1 MLSSSSPSR
10 VLAQVTVKLYHAK
23 FSGMEYDWQYFN
35 QRGTIQFCLN
45 NCEADVELS
54 TTEESASPKLIEADY
69 WFRLRDE
76 LSGKILWTFSI
87 PEECRYH
94 IEKPFFHIF
103 NGRSRMWGFLFDRDE
118 DGYVFG
124 QSVQAHLPT
133 SATQDSQMK
142 GIPPYFPPFLIRPSH
157 HAFVVRKSPSKH
169 SGRAP
174 SVRSERTTISRFE
187 NFGFS
192 NASAATLALQVSP
205 EHKPRPPMMG
215 ISTSIISLPQTNS
228 FLHIGHIGLGRDGV
242 IECSEGINPAWSKVI
257 TELQTHASLVPEAL
271 KRKEFFNNLRSG
283 IKRLGPATVRSGR
296 S

>member
-1 MLSSSSPSR
+1 MLSSSSSSR

-45 NCEADVELS
+45 NCEADAELS
-54 TTEESASPKLIEADY
+54 TTEESASPKLIEANY

-76 LSGKILWTFSI
+76 LSGKILWAFSI
-87 PEECRYH
+87 PEECVYH

-118 DGYVFG
+118 DGYIFG

-142 GIPPYFPPFLIRPSH
+142 
-157 HAFVVRKSPSKH
+157 VRKSPSKH

-174 SVRSERTTISRFE
+174 SVRSERSAISRFE
-187 NFGFS
+187 KFGFL
-192 NASAATLALQVSP
+192 NASAATLAPQASP

-215 ISTSIISLPQTNS
+215 LSTSIISLPQTNS

-242 IECSEGINPAWSKVI
+242 IECSEGINPSWSKVI

>member
-1 MLSSSSPSR
+1 MYRTFTQQTCPSSIPPTTMLSSSSSSR

-23 FSGMEYDWQYFN
+23 FSGTEYDWQYFN
-35 QRGTIQFCLN
+35 QRGTVQFCLN
-45 NCEADVELS
+45 NCEADAELS
-54 TTEESASPKLIEADY
+54 TTEEIASPKLIEANY

-87 PEECRYH
+87 PGECIYH

-124 QSVQAHLPT
+124 QSVQAHLPI
-133 SATQDSQMK
+133 SATQDSQTK
-142 GIPPYFPPFLIRPSH
+142 
-157 HAFVVRKSPSKH
+157 
-169 SGRAP
+169 
-174 SVRSERTTISRFE
+174 
-187 NFGFS
+187 
-192 NASAATLALQVSP
+192 VSP
-205 EHKPRPPMMG
+205 EHKPRAPMMG
-215 ISTSIISLPQTNS
+215 LSTSIISLPQTNS
-228 FLHIGHIGLGRDGV
+228 FLHIGHIGLSRDGV
-242 IECSEGINPAWSKVI
+242 IECSEGINPSWSKVI